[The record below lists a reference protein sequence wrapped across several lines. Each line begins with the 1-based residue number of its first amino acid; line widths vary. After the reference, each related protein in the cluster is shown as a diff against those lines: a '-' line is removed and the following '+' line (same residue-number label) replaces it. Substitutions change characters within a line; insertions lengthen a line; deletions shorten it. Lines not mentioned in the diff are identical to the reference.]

1 MATTLN
7 PARPFPGAGVY
18 PLDLGH
24 FDEAFAKTGTARPPY
39 VAVMDALA
47 RQDLVELRE
56 RVRSNI
62 EGIGLSFG
70 PDRPLVVAA
79 VPRVIDAAEWEPLE
93 AGLLQ
98 RARALNAFLLDA
110 YGDQRIFEDGVVPR
124 RLLETA
130 QGYEPRMR
138 GLLDPGVP
146 PATVAGMDL
155 IRDKDGELLVLEDNL
170 RMPSGATYAIA
181 VREALGS
188 ALSAPDAAGPRSPD
202 GYVAKLGE
210 AIRAAAPAA
219 HAADPVAAILSDG
232 PDSGAYYEHKR
243 LGRELSLPV
252 VTPAQLSQMRG
263 RLHAQVGRERVQLDV
278 VYRRLDQDRLTDN
291 GGALTP
297 LGQLLAPALE
307 TGRPR
312 MGHPIGHR

>member
-18 PLDLGH
+18 PIDSGP
-24 FDEAFAKTGTARPPY
+24 FDEAFAKTGTARPPS
-39 VAVMDALA
+39 VGVMDARA
-47 RQDLVELRE
+47 RQDRGELRE

-70 PDRPLVVAA
+70 PGRPMVVDP
-79 VPRVIDAAEWEPLE
+79 VPRGIDAAEWEPLE

-124 RLLETA
+124 RLLETS
-130 QGYEPRMR
+130 QGYEPLMR

-155 IRDKDGELLVLEDNL
+155 IRDSGGELLVLEDNL

-188 ALSAPDAAGPRSPD
+188 ELSAPDAAGLRSPD

-219 HAADPVAAILSDG
+219 HAADPVALPPNAGAAILSDG
-232 PDSGAYYEHKR
+232 PDSGAYYEHER

-252 VTPAQLSQMRG
+252 VTPAQLSQTRG
-263 RLHAQVGRERVQLDV
+263 
-278 VYRRLDQDRLTDN
+278 
-291 GGALTP
+291 
-297 LGQLLAPALE
+297 
-307 TGRPR
+307 
-312 MGHPIGHR
+312 

>member
-18 PLDLGH
+18 PLDSGH
-24 FDEAFAKTGTARPPY
+24 FHEAFAKTGPARPPY
-39 VAVMDALA
+39 ATVIDALA

-56 RVRSNI
+56 RVRSNVDR
-62 EGIGLSFG
+62 IGLTFG
-70 PDRPLVVAA
+70 AGVPMAVDP
-79 VPRVIDAAEWEPLE
+79 VPRVIDAAEWALLE

-124 RLLETA
+124 RLLETS

-155 IRDKDGELLVLEDNL
+155 IRDSDGELLVLEDNL

-188 ALSAPDAAGPRSPD
+188 ELSAPDAAGLRSPD
-202 GYVAKLGE
+202 GYVAKLSE
-210 AIRAAAPAA
+210 A
-219 HAADPVAAILSDG
+219 
-232 PDSGAYYEHKR
+232 
-243 LGRELSLPV
+243 
-252 VTPAQLSQMRG
+252 
-263 RLHAQVGRERVQLDV
+263 
-278 VYRRLDQDRLTDN
+278 
-291 GGALTP
+291 
-297 LGQLLAPALE
+297 
-307 TGRPR
+307 
-312 MGHPIGHR
+312 